1 MRALEGT
8 VQQRII
14 VVFLLLSAV
23 AIQAQQTGAPDAR
36 ASRGG
41 VERAPG
47 NESITQADLR
57 ADLFFLAGDAMRGR
71 LTDTNENRATADY
84 IRARFERAGLKP
96 AAGNS
101 YFHNY
106 NLMSATLGQ
115 GNELKLPTTTGTA
128 REWKAGIDFYPQRF
142 SGSGTV
148 SGVVSFAGFGI
159 TAPKWSYDDY
169 KGDVKGKV
177 VLVLDHEPG
186 ERDPKSP
193 FEGVVT
199 AEPAAGWRKA
209 LAAQAKGAAAI
220 LFVSDVHNHPDA
232 ANFEQAAR
240 NFWPAA
246 AFDTA
251 QAGPDQRR
259 GAPARIPNYTLATWT
274 DRLQIPA
281 LQISPAVAAT
291 LIAGSGK
298 TLEELGRMAEAA
310 ASGFTAAE
318 MPNSRIEIKASVER
332 HTVPDR
338 NVLGLIE
345 GSDPKLKDEWV
356 LVTAHFDHDGVNG
369 TQILNGADDNGSG
382 TVALLEI
389 ADAYALAAQQGRRP
403 KRSVLFAAWNSE
415 ERGLLG
421 AWAYTEFP
429 PAPLANIAGVLN
441 MDMIGRNEEV
451 EVGGGG
457 RFNGLEV
464 QTAESNA
471 NAVNMMGFARA
482 PELAAVVDAAN
493 AGIGLDIKKRYDNN
507 TSNLVRRSDQWPFL
521 QRGVPALG
529 FMTGLHPDYHTQYDR
544 PEKINYA
551 KMEKIARLIHQAS
564 WNLANAAAR
573 PKSSTTIQ

>member
-1 MRALEGT
+1 MIRRAL
-8 VQQRII
+8 VAAA
-14 VVFLLLSAV
+14 VVIFSTALT
-23 AIQAQQTGAPDAR
+23 AQQ
-36 ASRGG
+36 
-41 VERAPG
+41 RAPG
-47 NESITQADLR
+47 IESITQADLR

-71 LTDTNENRATADY
+71 LTDTNENRAAADY

-101 YFHNY
+101 LFHNY
-106 NLMSATLGQ
+106 NLMTATLGS
-115 GNELKLPTTTGTA
+115 GNSLSVVTNVVGGSVA
-128 REWKAGIDFYPQRF
+128 GRREYASGQEFYPQRF
-142 SGSGTV
+142 SASGTV
-148 SGVVSFAGFGI
+148 TARVVFAGFGI
-159 TAPKWSYDDY
+159 VAPRWNHDDY
-169 KGDVKGKV
+169 RDQVRGAIVM
-177 VLVLDHEPG
+177 VLDHEPG
-186 ERDPKSP
+186 ERDPQSP

-199 AEPAAGWRKA
+199 AEPAAAWRKA
-209 LAAQAKGAAAI
+209 LAAQEKGAAGI
-220 LFVSDVHNHPDA
+220 LFVRDVHNHPEP

-246 AFDTA
+246 
-251 QAGPDQRR
+251 P
-259 GAPARIPNYTLATWT
+259 RIPGYTLATWA
-274 DRLQIPA
+274 DRIRIPA
-281 LQISPAVAAT
+281 AQISPALAAT
-291 LIAGSGK
+291 LLSPNGPGLSELAKRAETTGGINPVA
-298 TLEELGRMAEAA
+298 LGRDITIT
-310 ASGFTAAE
+310 TAV
-318 MPNSRIEIKASVER
+318 NR
-332 HTVPDR
+332 HIVPDR

-382 TVALLEI
+382 TVALMEI
-389 ADAYALAAQQGRRP
+389 ADAYALAAQQGQRP
-403 KRSVLFAAWNSE
+403 KRSVLFCAWNSE

-421 AWAYTEFP
+421 AWAYTEHP
-429 PAPLANIAGVLN
+429 PAPLADIAGVLN

-471 NAVNMMGFARA
+471 NAVNMMGFTRA

-493 AGIGLDIKKRYDNN
+493 GGIGLEIKKRYDNN

-551 KMEKIARLIHQAS
+551 KIEKVARLIYQAS

-573 PKSSTTIQ
+573 PKPPAITPP

>member
-1 MRALEGT
+1 MGEQVEGDNRKAMKTRALA
-8 VQQRII
+8 IA
-14 VVFLLLSAV
+14 AV
-23 AIQAQQTGAPDAR
+23 IFSTTLIAQQ
-36 ASRGG
+36 
-41 VERAPG
+41 RAPG
-47 NESITQADLR
+47 NDTITQADLR

-71 LTDTNENRATADY
+71 LTDTNENRLTADY

-96 AAGNS
+96 VARGNS

-106 NLMSATLGQ
+106 NLMTPTLGDGSQ
-115 GNELKLPTTTGTA
+115 LTIPAGTLPAARELKSGQ
-128 REWKAGIDFYPQRF
+128 EFYPQRF
-142 SGSGTV
+142 SATGTARGRLV
-148 SGVVSFAGFGI
+148 FAGFGI
-159 TAPKWSYDDY
+159 NAPKYSHDDY
-169 KGDVKGKV
+169 QDAVRGSI

-209 LAAQAKGAAAI
+209 LAAQEKGAIGI
-220 LFVSDVHNHPDA
+220 LYVTDVHNHPDP
-232 ANFEQAAR
+232 ANFEQTAR

-246 AFDTA
+246 FDSA
-251 QAGPDQRR
+251 QASPEQRR
-259 GAPARIPNYTLATWT
+259 GAEPPRIKSYMLAAWA
-274 DRLQIPA
+274 DRIHIPA
-281 LQISPAVAAT
+281 AQISPALASS
-291 LIAGSGK
+291 LIASTGK
-298 TLEELGRMAEAA
+298 TLEELARQAESAA
-310 ASGFTAAE
+310 GGITPIALSALGEVTLRTA
-318 MPNSRIEIKASVER
+318 VDR
-332 HTVPDR
+332 HVVADR
-338 NVLGLIE
+338 NVLGLVE

-389 ADAYALAAQQGRRP
+389 ADAYAAAAAEGQRP
-403 KRSVLFAAWNSE
+403 KRSVLFCAWNSE

-429 PAPLANIAGVLN
+429 PQPLSNIAAVLN

-451 EVGGGG
+451 QAGGGN

-471 NAVNMMGFARA
+471 NAVNMMGYARV
-482 PELAAVVDAAN
+482 PSLAEIVDGAN

-507 TSNLVRRSDQWPFL
+507 ASNLVRRSDQWPFL
-521 QRGVPALG
+521 QRGVAALG

-564 WNLANAAAR
+564 WNLANATAR
-573 PKSSTTIQ
+573 PKNTLTTSVEK

>member
-1 MRALEGT
+1 MKRTLAL
-8 VQQRII
+8 V
-14 VVFLLLSAV
+14 VAVFLATTLT
-23 AIQAQQTGAPDAR
+23 AQQ
-36 ASRGG
+36 
-41 VERAPG
+41 RAPG

-96 AAGNS
+96 AAGTS

-106 NLMSATLGQ
+106 NLMTATLGE
-115 GNELKLPTTTGTA
+115 GSFLTIAPVAGGVGAA
-128 REWKAGIDFYPQRF
+128 REYKSGQEFYPQRF
-142 SGSGTV
+142 SATGRVTGQ
-148 SGVVSFAGFGI
+148 VVFAGFGI
-159 TAPKWSYDDY
+159 TAPKWNHDDY
-169 KGDVKGKV
+169 KGRLDGKI

-199 AEPAAGWRKA
+199 AEPAAAWRKA
-209 LAAQAKGAAAI
+209 LAAQEKGAAGI
-220 LFVSDVHNHPDA
+220 LFVSDLHNHPDP

-240 NFWPAA
+240 NTWPAE
-246 AFDTA
+246 
-251 QAGPDQRR
+251 
-259 GAPARIPNYTLATWT
+259 PARIPNYTLAAWA
-274 DRLQIPA
+274 DRIRIPA
-281 LQISPAVAAT
+281 AQISPALAET
-291 LIAGSGK
+291 LVSGTGK
-298 TLEELGRMAEAA
+298 TLAELGKLAEAA
-310 ASGFTAAE
+310 GGATSVGINGLQVELRTA
-318 MPNSRIEIKASVER
+318 VDR
-332 HTVPDR
+332 HIVPDR

-389 ADAYALAAQQGRRP
+389 ADAYALAAQQGQRP
-403 KRSVLFAAWNSE
+403 KRSVLFCAWNSE

-451 EVGGGG
+451 QVGGGN
-457 RFNGLEV
+457 RFNGLDV

-482 PELAAVVDAAN
+482 PELAAVVDTAN

-529 FMTGLHPDYHTQYDR
+529 FMTGLHPDYHTMYDR
-544 PEKINYA
+544 PEKINYL

-573 PKSSTTIQ
+573 PKTSTTASVDQ

>member
-1 MRALEGT
+1 MRIRTLAATL
-8 VQQRII
+8 
-14 VVFLLLSAV
+14 
-23 AIQAQQTGAPDAR
+23 AILATASLTAQQK
-36 ASRGG
+36 
-41 VERAPG
+41 APG
-47 NESITQADLR
+47 IDSITQADLR

-96 AAGNS
+96 ARGNS
-101 YFHNY
+101 LFHSY
-106 NLMSATLGQ
+106 NLMTATLGE
-115 GNELKLPTTTGTA
+115 GNSLSVVTNVVGGATTGT
-128 REWKAGIDFYPQRF
+128 REYKSGQEFYPQRF
-142 SGSGTV
+142 SATGAVTAR
-148 SGVVSFAGFGI
+148 VVFAGFGVV
-159 TAPKWSYDDY
+159 APKWNHDDY
-169 KGDVKGKV
+169 KDAVRGSIVM
-177 VLVLDHEPG
+177 VLDHEPG
-186 ERDPKSP
+186 ERDPKSA

-199 AEPAAGWRKA
+199 AEPAAAWRKA
-209 LAAQAKGAAAI
+209 LAAQENGAVGI
-220 LFVSDVHNHPDA
+220 LFVSDVHNHPEP

-240 NFWPAA
+240 NFWP
-246 AFDTA
+246 DT
-251 QAGPDQRR
+251 P
-259 GAPARIPNYTLATWT
+259 PRIVNYTLAAWA
-274 DRLQIPA
+274 DRIRIPA
-281 LQISPAVAAT
+281 AQISPALAASLMPST
-291 LIAGSGK
+291 GP
-298 TLEELGRMAEAA
+298 TLEELAKRAEAA
-310 ASGFTAAE
+310 GGITPIGLGREITLETA
-318 MPNSRIEIKASVER
+318 VDR
-332 HTVPDR
+332 HIVPDR

-356 LVTAHFDHDGVNG
+356 LVTAHFDHEGVNG

-389 ADAYALAAQQGRRP
+389 ADAYALAAQQGQRP
-403 KRSVLFAAWNSE
+403 KRSVLFCAWNSE

-451 EVGGGG
+451 QVGGGN

-507 TSNLVRRSDQWPFL
+507 SSNLVRRSDQWPFL

-573 PKSSTTIQ
+573 PKPLTEVR

>member
-1 MRALEGT
+1 MAKRRLLVLLWCAT
-8 VQQRII
+8 P
-14 VVFLLLSAV
+14 LLLA
-23 AIQAQQTGAPDAR
+23 AQQQ
-36 ASRGG
+36 
-41 VERAPG
+41 RAPG
-47 NESITQADLR
+47 IDSITQADLR

-84 IRARFERAGLKP
+84 IRARFDRAGLKP
-96 AAGNS
+96 AAGTS
-101 YFHNY
+101 LFHNY
-106 NLMSATLGQ
+106 NLMTATLGD
-115 GNELKLPTTTGTA
+115 GNSLGVSSMGGT
-128 REWKAGIDFYPQRF
+128 REFKSGQDFYPQRF
-142 SGSGTV
+142 SASGAVT
-148 SGVVSFAGFGI
+148 GRVVFAGFGI
-159 TAPKWSYDDY
+159 TAPQWNHDDY
-169 KGDVKGKV
+169 KSGVSGNIV
-177 VLVLDHEPG
+177 MVLDHEPG

-199 AEPAAGWRKA
+199 AEPAAAWRKA
-209 LAAQAKGAAAI
+209 LAAQEKGAAAI
-220 LFVSDVHNHPDA
+220 LFVSDVHNHPEPT
-232 ANFEQAAR
+232 NFEQTAR
-240 NFWPAA
+240 NFWPA
-246 AFDTA
+246 T
-251 QAGPDQRR
+251 
-259 GAPARIPNYTLATWT
+259 PARIPNYTLAAWA
-274 DRLQIPA
+274 DRIRIPA
-281 LQISPAVAAT
+281 VQISPALAQM
-291 LIAGSGK
+291 LIPSAMST
-298 TLEELGRMAEAA
+298 TLEELAKRAETPGGITPVLMGREVTLR
-310 ASGFTAAE
+310 TA
-318 MPNSRIEIKASVER
+318 VDR
-332 HTVPDR
+332 HIVPDR

-389 ADAYALAAQQGRRP
+389 ADAYALAAQQGQRP
-403 KRSVLFAAWNSE
+403 KRSVLFCAWNSE

-451 EVGGGG
+451 QVGGGN

-482 PELAAVVDAAN
+482 PGLAAIVDAAN

-529 FMTGLHPDYHTQYDR
+529 FMTGLHPDSHTMYDR
-544 PEKINYA
+544 PEKINYV

-573 PKSSTTIQ
+573 PKNTTTASVEK